1 MKKLKTIIV
10 EENKENRDQL
20 SLLLREHCHDVEVS
34 ALVSTIEEAV
44 QSIEDHSPELLFL
57 DVELLGKNDP
67 DILKLY
73 KQLPFKVLFFKGYL
87 KYAYLSTKLDAADLL
102 FKPVKINDL
111 TDAIKRIDETKHYN
125 NFYVKLETKNKQF
138 EDPPRLIMHEVSGF
152 TVIETDKIIKLEA
165 NGHYTNF
172 YLTGDRKHTYCRIL
186 KEFEELLEIHPNFL
200 RVHKSFLINL
210 DYVISYSSQGEIK
223 LIENQSALLGD
234 SYRNRFLTY
243 FS

>member
-73 KQLPFKVLFFKGYL
+73 KQLPLRYFFSKAIL
-87 KYAYLSTKLDAADLL
+87 NT
-102 FKPVKINDL
+102 L
-111 TDAIKRIDETKHYN
+111 TCQPSSMLR
-125 NFYVKLETKNKQF
+125 
-138 EDPPRLIMHEVSGF
+138 
-152 TVIETDKIIKLEA
+152 
-165 NGHYTNF
+165 
-172 YLTGDRKHTYCRIL
+172 TY
-186 KEFEELLEIHPNFL
+186 
-200 RVHKSFLINL
+200 
-210 DYVISYSSQGEIK
+210 YSSRSK
-223 LIENQSALLGD
+223 LMI
-234 SYRNRFLTY
+234 
-243 FS
+243 